1 MERNKGTM
9 EVFKRYIANLTVRR
23 FLILGLIGLLLFAIR
38 DMLNLVLLTF
48 LIAYV
53 MNSFQVLLSRRISK
67 FVKVNSKV
75 IIIILYLAL
84 ISMIVMA
91 LVKYLPKVF
100 SQIQQ
105 LTNFLGTLTSDDIPQ
120 NEIMQYLFRKVRELN
135 YQSYLN
141 QGIEYVFK
149 ISNWGTTFVLST
161 ILSLVFILEKNRIVS
176 FTSRLR
182 DSKISWFYVE
192 LEYFGRKFISSFGK
206 VIEAQILIALFN
218 TLFTVVGLWVLGFF
232 FQPFPYLF
240 ALSIMIFMLSLI
252 PVVGFIISL
261 IPLCI
266 IGYNTGGL
274 MMTINILIMIAL
286 LHVVEG
292 YFLNPKLMSSKMNLP
307 MFYTLVVPLFS
318 EHYIGVWGLILGI
331 PIFVF
336 FLDIL
341 DISRDNKP
349 SLE

>member
-1 MERNKGTM
+1 M
-9 EVFKRYIANLTVRR
+9 EVFKRYFANLTVRR
-23 FLILGLIGLLLFAIR
+23 FLILALIALLLYSIR

-53 MNSFQVLLSRRISK
+53 MNSFQVLLSKRISK
-67 FVKVNSKV
+67 YVKVNSKV

-84 ISMIVMA
+84 ISMIVLA
-91 LVKYLPKVF
+91 LVKYLPKVYT
-100 SQIQQ
+100 QIKQ
-105 LTNFLGTLTSDDIPQ
+105 LTNFLSNLTPEDLPK
-120 NEIMQYLFRKVRELN
+120 NEITQYIFNMLKDLN
-135 YQSYLN
+135 YQSYMN
-141 QGIEYVFK
+141 QGIEYVLK
-149 ISNWGTTFVLST
+149 ISNWGTTFVLAT

-182 DSKISWFYVE
+182 ESKISWFYVE
-192 LEYFGRKFISSFGK
+192 LEYFGKKFISSFGK

-218 TLFTVVGLWVLGFF
+218 TCFTVIGLWILGLIFVA
-232 FQPFPYLF
+232 FPYLF
-240 ALSIMIFMLSLI
+240 ALSIMIFLLSLI
-252 PVVGFIISL
+252 PVVGFVISL

-266 IGYNTGGL
+266 IGYNIGGL
-274 MMTINILIMIAL
+274 SMTIYVMALIAV
-286 LHVVEG
+286 LHVIEG

-307 MFYTLVVPLFS
+307 MFYTFIVLLFS

-341 DISRDNKP
+341 EISREKQ
-349 SLE
+349 

>member
-1 MERNKGTM
+1 M
-9 EVFKRYIANLTVRR
+9 EVFKRYYANLTIRR
-23 FLILGLIGLLLFAIR
+23 FMILVLIGLLLYSIR

-53 MNSFQVLLSRRISK
+53 MNSFQVLLSKRISRYI
-67 FVKVNSKV
+67 KVNSKV
-75 IIIILYLAL
+75 IIVILYLAL
-84 ISMIVMA
+84 IALIVVS

-100 SQIQQ
+100 EQIKQ
-105 LTNFLGTLTSDDIPQ
+105 LTTFLSNLTPADIPQ
-120 NEIMQYLFRKVRELN
+120 NQITQYLFSMLKDLN
-135 YQSYLN
+135 YQAYMIS
-141 QGIEYVFK
+141 GIDYVLK
-149 ISNWGTTFVLST
+149 ISNWGTTFVLAT
-161 ILSLVFILEKNRIVS
+161 ILSFVFILEKNRIVS
-176 FTSRLR
+176 FTTRMR
-182 DSKISWFYVE
+182 TSKISWFYVE

-218 TLFTVVGLWVLGFF
+218 TFFTVIGLWILG
-232 FQPFPYLF
+232 FPYLF

-252 PVVGFIISL
+252 PVVGFVISL

-266 IGYNTGGL
+266 IGYNIGGL
-274 MMTINILIMIAL
+274 TMTIYVLAMIAV
-286 LHVVEG
+286 LHFMEG

-307 MFYTLVVPLFS
+307 MFYTFIVLLFS

-341 DISRDNKP
+341 EITRDTPSSEDKLVNK
-349 SLE
+349 

>member
-1 MERNKGTM
+1 M
-9 EVFKRYIANLTVRR
+9 EVFKRYYANLTARR
-23 FLILGLIGLLLFAIR
+23 FLILALIALLLYSIR

-53 MNSFQVLLSRRISK
+53 MNSFQVLLTKRTSR

-100 SQIQQ
+100 EQIKQ
-105 LTNFLGTLTSDDIPQ
+105 LTNFLSTLTSEDIPQ
-120 NEIMQYLFRKVRELN
+120 NEIMQYLFNMLKDLN
-135 YQSYLN
+135 YESYMKS
-141 QGIEYVFK
+141 GIDYVLK

-161 ILSLVFILEKNRIVS
+161 ILSFVFILEKNRIVS

-182 DSKISWFYVE
+182 ESKISWFYVE
-192 LEYFGRKFISSFGK
+192 LEYFGKKFISSFGK

-218 TLFTVVGLWVLGFF
+218 TFFTVIGLWILG
-232 FQPFPYLF
+232 FPYLF

-252 PVVGFIISL
+252 PVVGFVISL

-266 IGYNTGGL
+266 IGYSIGGL
-274 MMTINILIMIAL
+274 EMTIYVLAMIAV
-286 LHVVEG
+286 LHFVEG

-307 MFYTLVVPLFS
+307 MFYTFIVLLFS

-341 DISRDNKP
+341 DITREKQVPVDIESKKIQ
-349 SLE
+349 

>member
-1 MERNKGTM
+1 M
-9 EVFKRYIANLTVRR
+9 EVFKRYYANLTARR
-23 FLILGLIGLLLFAIR
+23 FLILALIALLLYSIR

-53 MNSFQVLLSRRISK
+53 MNSFQVLLTKRTSR

-100 SQIQQ
+100 EQIKQ
-105 LTNFLGTLTSDDIPQ
+105 LTNFLSTLTSEDIPQ
-120 NEIMQYLFRKVRELN
+120 NEIMQYLFNMLKDLN
-135 YQSYLN
+135 YESYMKS
-141 QGIEYVFK
+141 GIDYVLK

-161 ILSLVFILEKNRIVS
+161 ILSFVFILEKNRIVS

-182 DSKISWFYVE
+182 ESKIYWFYVE
-192 LEYFGRKFISSFGK
+192 LEYFGKKFISSFGK

-218 TLFTVVGLWVLGFF
+218 TFFTVIGLWILG
-232 FQPFPYLF
+232 FPYLF

-252 PVVGFIISL
+252 PVVGFVISL

-266 IGYNTGGL
+266 IGYSIGGL
-274 MMTINILIMIAL
+274 EMTIYVLAMIAV
-286 LHVVEG
+286 LHFVEG

-307 MFYTLVVPLFS
+307 MFYTFIVLLFS

-341 DISRDNKP
+341 DITREKQVPLDIEAKKIQ
-349 SLE
+349 